1 MAGLG
6 TVTPRAKRPRRD
18 SSGDRG
24 LSATRAG
31 ARQVTRSQQRER
43 DRGQHYRLRGWDPQD
58 SVPCSPWV
66 PVTPGKGRL
75 AKLRLQRGCHSL
87 GSAPPC
93 LGGCGECVPPT
104 PGTITA
110 WGKGGGGALGCAEG
124 TPCPTEPITP
134 PLQPQVYFS
143 GLPADECQDPAVPSL
158 LVPTVPVLGRDVPR
172 RTRSTPGC
180 TLVLELEGTLLCSSL
195 LANQCQDAAATVTT
209 VFQRDAYEVRVKL
222 RPHVQQFLESLSKTY
237 EIVIFTTAK
246 QDYAKKVLDVLDPK
260 KKLIRHC
267 LSQQDCLC
275 ACGCYWKD
283 LTCLGRDL
291 AKTVALDHT
300 IQGVTT
306 QAANWILV
314 PRWWGDP
321 RDKELLR
328 LIPVLEQLGHADD
341 VRPEIQRHFSHCRLP
356 TRD

>member
-1 MAGLG
+1 MAGVG
-6 TVTPRAKRPRRD
+6 TVTPRAKRPRRE

-31 ARQVTRSQQRER
+31 ACRGTRSQQREEEQ
-43 DRGQHYRLRGWDPQD
+43 GQRYRLRGRDPWD
-58 SVPCSPWV
+58 SVPCSPLV

-75 AKLRLQRGCHSL
+75 AKLRLPRGMSQ
-87 GSAPPC
+87 
-93 LGGCGECVPPT
+93 
-104 PGTITA
+104 PGV
-110 WGKGGGGALGCAEG
+110 C
-124 TPCPTEPITP
+124 P
-134 PLQPQVYFS
+134 PLPR
-143 GLPADECQDPAVPSL
+143 GMR

-195 LANQCQDAAATVTT
+195 LADECQDATATVTT
-209 VFQRDAYEVRVKL
+209 IFQRDAYEVRVKL

-300 IQGVTT
+300 IQGITT

-321 RDKELLR
+321 QDKELLH
-328 LIPVLEQLGHADD
+328 LIPVLGQLGHA
-341 VRPEIQRHFSHCRLP
+341 REPPKL
-356 TRD
+356 